1 MSAVL
6 STAYGLAKHK
16 WDGGLNSQ
24 SGDGGVTIRWVSF
37 SYVDPVLTELPVAR
51 EGVNCEAVGSSWYS
65 EGDPGEDSLVAV
77 KKLKSTEDLML
88 IVH

>member
-24 SGDGGVTIRWVSF
+24 SGDGGVARF
-37 SYVDPVLTELPVAR
+37 SYVDLVLAELPVAR